1 MASGDAPRGGPAD
14 EEDCPAAAAEEEEL
28 AEPDEEEEGAEL
40 PVAKQEEQILY
51 IIYSVK
57 CI

>member
-40 PVAKQEEQILY
+40 PVAKQEEQYCTSY
-51 IIYSVK
+51 IV
-57 CI
+57 